1 MINHCQLCAV
11 FWEIA
16 LVLVSHSPLF
26 FFSLSIFSEASG
38 LLASA
43 PLHLYC
49 MCVFEYFWM
58 NGRTTVHVRV
68 S

>member
-16 LVLVSHSPLF
+16 LVLVSRSPLF
-26 FFSLSIFSEASG
+26 FPSIFSEASD